1 MAPFLARNSLLNSVF
16 FRYNVGVSGPA
27 YGCGGE
33 HRKRK
38 GEDHMRKYGKAGRLE
53 TVLCNMCG
61 KRIAVRDGIV
71 REGAAAFDHAWD
83 YFSEKDGEVH
93 HFDLCESCY
102 DELVGG
108 FRIPVD
114 VEEQTELL

>member
-1 MAPFLARNSLLNSVF
+1 
-16 FRYNVGVSGPA
+16 
-27 YGCGGE
+27 
-33 HRKRK
+33 
-38 GEDHMRKYGKAGRLE
+38 MRKYGKTGKLE
-53 TVLCNMCG
+53 TVICNMCG
-61 KRIAVRDGIV
+61 KKIVVKDGIV

-114 VEEQTELL
+114 VVEETELLEEMCRNVQEDAGKFIFLPRPLLRPCGGL

>member
-1 MAPFLARNSLLNSVF
+1 M
-16 FRYNVGVSGPA
+16 
-27 YGCGGE
+27 C
-33 HRKRK
+33 
-38 GEDHMRKYGKAGRLE
+38 
-53 TVLCNMCG
+53 LC
-61 KRIAVRDGIV
+61 RSW
-71 REGAAAFDHAWD
+71 EGAAAFDHAWD

>member
-1 MAPFLARNSLLNSVF
+1 MVSSAREKGARDLTLEV
-16 FRYNVGVSGPA
+16 RSGN
-27 YGCGGE
+27 
-33 HRKRK
+33 
-38 GEDHMRKYGKAGRLE
+38 E
-53 TVLCNMCG
+53 TT
-61 KRIAVRDGIV
+61 RGII
-71 REGAAAFDHAWD
+71 
-83 YFSEKDGEVH
+83 FSEKDGEVH

>member
-1 MAPFLARNSLLNSVF
+1 
-16 FRYNVGVSGPA
+16 
-27 YGCGGE
+27 
-33 HRKRK
+33 
-38 GEDHMRKYGKAGRLE
+38 MRKYGKTGKLE
-53 TVLCNMCG
+53 TVICNMYG
-61 KRIAVRDGIV
+61 KKIAVKDGIV

-114 VEEQTELL
+114 VEEQTELLRKICRNVQEGAGKIIFLPRPLLRPCGGL

>member
-1 MAPFLARNSLLNSVF
+1 
-16 FRYNVGVSGPA
+16 
-27 YGCGGE
+27 
-33 HRKRK
+33 
-38 GEDHMRKYGKAGRLE
+38 MRKYGKTGKLE
-53 TVLCNMCG
+53 TVICNMCG
-61 KRIAVRDGIV
+61 KKIVVKDGIV
-71 REGAAAFDHAWD
+71 RD

>member
-1 MAPFLARNSLLNSVF
+1 M
-16 FRYNVGVSGPA
+16 
-27 YGCGGE
+27 
-33 HRKRK
+33 
-38 GEDHMRKYGKAGRLE
+38 
-53 TVLCNMCG
+53 
-61 KRIAVRDGIV
+61 DGYP
-71 REGAAAFDHAWD
+71 REGVFSVDQEWG